1 MPQGSLKKTVL
12 RETALFLALLFAGL
26 VLLPIA
32 IYWIGP
38 YALGEYGGHEFA
50 EFFRSLGARI
60 RNGEV
65 AAWFLVLLATG
76 ISWALH
82 RPPHQPTVELLPVG
96 DGAAV
101 VVSAGGEIDGRA
113 R

>member
-1 MPQGSLKKTVL
+1 MQQGSLKKTVL
-12 RETALFLALLFAGL
+12 RETALFLALLLAGL

-65 AAWFLVLLATG
+65 AAWFLVLSPYLGVQVSRLTWYAWRSSG
-76 ISWALH
+76 
-82 RPPHQPTVELLPVG
+82 P
-96 DGAAV
+96 AA
-101 VVSAGGEIDGRA
+101 R
-113 R
+113 